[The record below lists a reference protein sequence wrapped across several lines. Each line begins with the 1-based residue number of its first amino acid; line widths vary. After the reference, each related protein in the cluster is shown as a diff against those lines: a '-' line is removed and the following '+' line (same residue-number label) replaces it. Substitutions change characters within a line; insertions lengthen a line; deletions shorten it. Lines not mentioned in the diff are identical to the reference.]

1 MRISLNST
9 RIIIDNYNGHIYGN
23 PSLIVTKYTMDID
36 NKGRTNTKQIK
47 KIVAVKFPDESS
59 R

>member
-1 MRISLNST
+1 M

-23 PSLIVTKYTMDID
+23 PSLIVTNYTMDID
-36 NKGRTNTKQIK
+36 NKGRMNTKQIK
-47 KIVAVKFPDESS
+47 RIVAVKFPGESY